1 MYPDEHGG
9 WNGVRWNSQRASFFA
24 LCETD
29 EKKAMAKLLR
39 ENAE

>member
-1 MYPDEHGG
+1 MNTGFGTVFGG
-9 WNGVRWNSQRASFFA
+9 TAKVHPSSL

-29 EKKAMAKLLR
+29 EKKAMVKLLR